1 MKSDRSYFLTVFIL
15 LAGIFIILSSGIVQT
30 MGQGDENNGGTSPD
44 DNSVQG
50 NDTIILNPSEING
63 TYRWTNSSGGI
74 NPTLDIIKG
83 NAYQIKINNP
93 TDEEHELI
101 IDTKA
106 DGKAS
111 EIAKSGD
118 IEPGG
123 KNVEFNFKPDQ
134 EGELGY
140 HCEYHPDMMKG
151 TIKVT
156 QND

>member
-1 MKSDRSYFLTVFIL
+1 MKSDRSYFLTVCIL

-101 IDTKA
+101 IETQKNSRV
-106 DGKAS
+106 GG
-111 EIAKSGD
+111 SGD
-118 IEPGG
+118 IEAG
-123 KNVEFNFKPDQ
+123 KNIEFEFEAKNA
-134 EGELGY
+134 GELNY
-140 HCEYHPDMMKG
+140 YCEYHPETMRG
-151 TIKVT
+151 IIKVAEPT
-156 QND
+156 Q

>member
-101 IDTKA
+101 IETQKNSRV
-106 DGKAS
+106 GG
-111 EIAKSGD
+111 SGD
-118 IEPGG
+118 IEAG
-123 KNVEFNFKPDQ
+123 KNIEFEFEAKNA
-134 EGELGY
+134 GELNY
-140 HCEYHPDMMKG
+140 YCEYHPETMRG
-151 TIKVT
+151 IIKVAEPT
-156 QND
+156 Q

>member
-30 MGQGDENNGGTSPD
+30 MGQGEENNGGTSPD

-101 IDTKA
+101 IETQKNSRV
-106 DGKAS
+106 GG
-111 EIAKSGD
+111 SGD
-118 IEPGG
+118 IEAG
-123 KNVEFNFKPDQ
+123 KNIEFEFEAKNA
-134 EGELGY
+134 GELNY
-140 HCEYHPDMMKG
+140 YCEYHPETMRG
-151 TIKVT
+151 IIKVAEPT
-156 QND
+156 Q